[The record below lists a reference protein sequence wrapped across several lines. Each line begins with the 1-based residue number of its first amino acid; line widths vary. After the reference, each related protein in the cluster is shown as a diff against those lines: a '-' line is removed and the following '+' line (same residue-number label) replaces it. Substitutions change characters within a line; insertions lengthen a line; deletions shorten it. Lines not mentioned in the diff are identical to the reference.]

1 MAKKQNKR
9 HKKSQNRNIKEEN
22 THNNDWQ
29 PEENTEVEMRQEESG
44 DEQDLQVDIEVK
56 RNVPTV
62 TVSWEKKGAEGEEDK
77 TERTV
82 NRKRTA
88 DAASDSSPSKKTKLT
103 NDGLCLYV
111 GNLNFT
117 KTSEEIRSSLAK
129 CFMTQSLLFHDIRL
143 GHSKRHAFVDMA
155 SDMDLKKALALN
167 GEEILDKP
175 MKMAKAKV
183 KSNNQ
188 GKSKAP
194 PVDKK
199 VKDKRCLFLKNVP
212 YDATEEDIRKVF
224 HKAISVRFP
233 GGAKS
238 PTQGIAFVEFKNKAI
253 AEEMLKKKQT
263 AQIKGRNLILDNVQ
277 QREADEGKASG
288 KKTKAAAPPNNI
300 LFVTRLPEKA
310 KERHLKYAFKK
321 AVGVRI
327 LTRPG
332 VTAGKDEGKRFAFVE
347 FATVANAEKALQR
360 SKTIK
365 LCNQKIKVERGR
377 IGVKPV
383 KAEGQQKTLFVAGL
397 AETTTAETLQSAFDR
412 AVSARVAVDK
422 STGTSKRFG
431 FVEFDS
437 EENCKAA
444 KDGMEDCKIDGSRV
458 TVIYAA
464 PRGESSS
471 GPAGGGG
478 VAWHTRQETKVNDV
492 DLELRHQAA
501 EEVKTTI

>member
-9 HKKSQNRNIKEEN
+9 HKKSQNHNIKEEN

-29 PEENTEVEMRQEESG
+29 PEENTEVEMQQEESG
-44 DEQDLQVDIEVK
+44 DEQALQMDIEVK

-62 TVSWEKKGAEGEEDK
+62 MVSWEKKDAEGEDDK

-82 NRKRTA
+82 NRKRKA
-88 DAASDSSPSKKTKLT
+88 DAASDSSPSKKTKPT

-129 CFMTQSLLFHDIRL
+129 CFMAQSLLFQDIRL

-175 MKMAKAKV
+175 MQMAKAKV
-183 KSNNQ
+183 KSNDQ
-188 GKSKAP
+188 GKSKTP

-224 HKAISVRFP
+224 HKAISVRFA

-238 PTQGIAFVEFKNKAI
+238 PTHGIAFVEFKNKAI
-253 AEEMLKKKQT
+253 AEEMLKKKQK
-263 AQIKGRNLILDNVQ
+263 AQIKGRDLIVDRVQ
-277 QREADEGKASG
+277 QRAAAKSKTSG

-300 LFVTRLPEKA
+300 LFVSRLPGKA
-310 KERHLKYAFKK
+310 KESHLKSAFKK

-327 LTRPG
+327 LTWPG
-332 VTAGKDEGKRFAFVE
+332 VTAGKDERKRFAFVE
-347 FATVANAEKALQR
+347 FATVANAEKALQW
-360 SKTIK
+360 SKTVKI
-365 LCNQKIKVERGR
+365 CNQKVKVERSR
-377 IGVKPV
+377 SGVEPQ
-383 KAEGQQKTLFVAGL
+383 KAEGQLKTLFVAGL
-397 AETTTAETLQSAFDR
+397 AETTTAETLQSAFDG
-412 AVSARVAVDK
+412 AASARVAIDK
-422 STGTSKRFG
+422 NTGASKRFG

-444 KDGMEDCKIDGSRV
+444 KDSMEDCEIDGSGV
-458 TVIYAA
+458 TVIYAT
-464 PRGESSS
+464 PKGESSS
-471 GPAGGGG
+471 EPAVGASPGTHSRKHKG
-478 VAWHTRQETKVNDV
+478 K
-492 DLELRHQAA
+492 
-501 EEVKTTI
+501 

>member
-1 MAKKQNKR
+1 
-9 HKKSQNRNIKEEN
+9 
-22 THNNDWQ
+22 
-29 PEENTEVEMRQEESG
+29 MRQEESG

-62 TVSWEKKGAEGEEDK
+62 TVSWEKKDAEGEEDK
-77 TERTV
+77 TKRTGAV
-82 NRKRTA
+82 NRKRKA
-88 DAASDSSPSKKTKLT
+88 DAASDSSPSKKTKPT

-129 CFMTQSLLFHDIRL
+129 CFMTQSLLFQDIRL

-183 KSNNQ
+183 KSNDQ
-188 GKSKAP
+188 EEKR
-194 PVDKK
+194 
-199 VKDKRCLFLKNVP
+199 VKDKRCLFLKNIP

-238 PTQGIAFVEFKNKAI
+238 PTHGIAFVEFKNKAI
-253 AEEMLKKKQT
+253 AVEMLKKKQKS
-263 AQIKGRNLILDNVQ
+263 QIKGRNLIIDRVQ
-277 QREADEGKASG
+277 QREADKSKAS
-288 KKTKAAAPPNNI
+288 AAAPPNNI

-310 KERHLKYAFKK
+310 KEIHLKSAFKK
-321 AVGVRI
+321 AVSVRI

-332 VTAGKDEGKRFAFVE
+332 VTAGFAFVE
-347 FATVANAEKALQR
+347 FATVAHAEKALQGA
-360 SKTIK
+360 KTVK
-365 LCNQKIKVERGR
+365 LCNQKVKVERGR

-383 KAEGQQKTLFVAGL
+383 KAEGLQKTLFVAGL
-397 AETTTAETLQSAFDR
+397 AEMTTAETLQSAFDG
-412 AVSARVAVDK
+412 AISARVAVDK
-422 STGTSKRFG
+422 KTGTSKRFG

-444 KDGMEDCKIDGSRV
+444 KDGMEDCEIDGSRV

-464 PRGESSS
+464 QRGESSS
-471 GPAGGGG
+471 GPAGGSSPGTHRRKHKG
-478 VAWHTRQETKVNDV
+478 K
-492 DLELRHQAA
+492 
-501 EEVKTTI
+501 

>member
-1 MAKKQNKR
+1 MAKKQVRMNKR
-9 HKKSQNRNIKEEN
+9 QKESQNHNTKEENTKEEN

-62 TVSWEKKGAEGEEDK
+62 TVSWEKKDAEGEEDK
-77 TERTV
+77 TKRTV
-82 NRKRTA
+82 NRKRKA
-88 DAASDSSPSKKTKLT
+88 DAASDSSPSKKTKPT

-129 CFMTQSLLFHDIRL
+129 CFMTQSLLFQDIRL

-183 KSNNQ
+183 KSNDQ

-199 VKDKRCLFLKNVP
+199 VKDKRCLFLKNIP

-238 PTQGIAFVEFKNKAI
+238 PTHGIAFVEFKNKAI
-253 AEEMLKKKQT
+253 AVEMLKKKQKS
-263 AQIKGRNLILDNVQ
+263 QIKGRNLIIDRVQ
-277 QREADEGKASG
+277 QREADKSKASG

-310 KERHLKYAFKK
+310 KEIHLKSAFKK
-321 AVGVRI
+321 AVSVRI

-347 FATVANAEKALQR
+347 FATVAHAEKALQGA
-360 SKTIK
+360 KTVK
-365 LCNQKIKVERGR
+365 LCNQKVKVERGR

-383 KAEGQQKTLFVAGL
+383 KAEGLQKTLFVAGL
-397 AETTTAETLQSAFDR
+397 AEMTTAETLQSAFDG
-412 AVSARVAVDK
+412 AISARVAVDK
-422 STGTSKRFG
+422 KTGTSKRFG

-444 KDGMEDCKIDGSRV
+444 KDGMEDCEIDGSRV

-464 PRGESSS
+464 QRGESSS
-471 GPAGGGG
+471 GPAGGSSPGTHRRKHKG
-478 VAWHTRQETKVNDV
+478 K
-492 DLELRHQAA
+492 
-501 EEVKTTI
+501 

>member
-9 HKKSQNRNIKEEN
+9 HKKSQNHNVKEEN

-44 DEQDLQVDIEVK
+44 DEQDLQMDIKVK

-62 TVSWEKKGAEGEEDK
+62 TVSWEKKDAEGEEDK
-77 TERTV
+77 TERTGAV
-82 NRKRTA
+82 NRKRKA
-88 DAASDSSPSKKTKLT
+88 DAASDSSPSKKTKPT
-103 NDGLCLYV
+103 DDGLCLYV
-111 GNLNFT
+111 GNLNFS

-129 CFMTQSLLFHDIRL
+129 CFMTQSLLFGDIRL

-155 SDMDLKKALALN
+155 SDMDMKKALALN

-175 MKMAKAKV
+175 IKMAKAKV
-183 KSNNQ
+183 KSNDQ

-212 YDATEEDIRKVF
+212 YDTTEEDIRKVF
-224 HKAISVRFP
+224 HKAVSVRFP

-238 PTQGIAFVEFKNKAI
+238 PTHGIAFVEFKNKAI
-253 AEEMLKKKQT
+253 AQEMLKKKQK
-263 AQIKGRNLILDNVQ
+263 AQIKGRDLIVDRVQ
-277 QREADEGKASG
+277 QREAAKSKTSG

-300 LFVTRLPEKA
+300 LFVSRLPEKA
-310 KERHLKYAFKK
+310 KENHLKSAFKK

-327 LTRPG
+327 VTRPG
-332 VTAGKDEGKRFAFVE
+332 VTGGKDERKRFAFVE
-347 FATVANAEKALQR
+347 FATVANAERALQF
-360 SKTIK
+360 SKTVKI
-365 LCNQKIKVERGR
+365 CNQQVKVERGR
-377 IGVKPV
+377 SGVEPQ
-383 KAEGQQKTLFVAGL
+383 KAEGQLKTLFVAGL
-397 AETTTAETLQSAFDR
+397 AETTTAETLQSAFDG
-412 AVSARVAVDK
+412 AASARVAVDK
-422 STGTSKRFG
+422 NTGASKRFG

-444 KDGMEDCKIDGSRV
+444 KDGMEDCEIDGSRV
-458 TVIYAA
+458 TVIYVA

-471 GPAGGGG
+471 GPAGG
-478 VAWHTRQETKVNDV
+478 
-492 DLELRHQAA
+492 AA
-501 EEVKTTI
+501 PGTDSRKHK